1 MIAPCKLPIAVFKS
15 VPCCLTVFTPAIF
28 DAALILDLTSAFCA
42 LFKCGNASI
51 ALAASVLDC
60 TNFSSPFNACSL
72 LVTFDKALLTSLGVI
87 TGCCALPL
95 IMSFAWLYALL

>member
-15 VPCCLTVFTPAIF
+15 VPCCLTVFTPVIF

-60 TNFSSPFNACSL
+60 TNFSSPFNAFL
-72 LVTFDKALLTSLGVI
+72 LVVTAEVARLTSSTDIVGLAV
-87 TGCCALPL
+87 
-95 IMSFAWLYALL
+95 